1 MVQKG
6 QTMKFEDDAFIS
18 YAHLDNQALVE
29 GGRGWVA
36 NLHRALEIR
45 LGERLGKKP
54 QIWRDPKLRGNDELT
69 ATLVER
75 LQRVAI
81 LIAVV
86 SPPYIRSEWTRKEL
100 HEFCKATE
108 QQSGIRKRGR
118 IFKVVKMPVPVPT
131 HPPELQPL
139 LGYEFFTVDP
149 ETGNVYE
156 LNEVFGQAAQRDF
169 WMRVDDLAQEMSDM
183 LEELGTSPGDVQ
195 LPPAPLA
202 TVFLAETTSD
212 LREHRETI
220 RRDLQQHGYIVL
232 PAAPLPQA
240 VADAEAA
247 IRADLTQ
254 CRMSIHLFGKNYGV
268 IPEGSEQSVL
278 ELQNELAIE
287 QAAAAGLCRLLWIRP
302 GLDVTDERQR
312 MVLDRLRNDPRL
324 EEGADLLET
333 FLEDF
338 RTQIRTRLDALNK
351 PIPVK
356 ESIQPAVLPCPVAS
370 SEIRTV
376 YLIYD
381 QRDADDV
388 RPWCDALFREQ
399 FEVLEPKFEGDEAEV
414 RGYHED
420 NLRACDGVLVFYGAA
435 NEMWVRRKQREL
447 QKIAGYGRTKA
458 PPAVAICVLPPDS
471 AEKEHFRTH
480 EGLVIRPGSSC
491 ALELLAPFISRLRGA
506 EDVKD

>member
-1 MVQKG
+1 M
-6 QTMKFEDDAFIS
+6 TFEDDAFIS
-18 YAHLDNQALVE
+18 YAHLDNHALVE

-75 LQRVAI
+75 LKHVAV

-100 HEFCKATE
+100 HEFCKAAE
-108 QQSGIRKRGR
+108 QQSGTGLKRAR

-156 LNEVFGQAAQRDF
+156 LNEVFGPAAQRDF
-169 WMRVDDLAQEMSDM
+169 WMRVDDLAQEMSAL
-183 LEELGTSPGDVQ
+183 LEELGTSPGDVRP
-195 LPPAPLA
+195 LPVSQS

-220 RRDLQQHGYIVL
+220 RRDLQQHGHIVL
-232 PAAPLPQA
+232 PAAPLPPA
-240 VADAEAA
+240 AADAEAA

-254 CRMSIHLFGKNYGV
+254 CRMSIHMFGKNYGL
-268 IPEGSEQSVL
+268 IPEGGAQSVL

-287 QAAAAGLCRLLWIRP
+287 QAAAGDLCRLLWIRP
-302 GLDVTDERQR
+302 GLDVVDERQR
-312 MVLDRLRNDPRL
+312 MVLERLRNDPRL
-324 EEGADLLET
+324 EVGADLLET

-338 RTQIRTRLDALNK
+338 RTLVRTRLDAVSK
-351 PIPVK
+351 PVPVK
-356 ESIQPAVLPCPVAS
+356 EPALPAVSPSTVAS
-370 SEIRTV
+370 SDIRSV

-381 QRDADDV
+381 QRDAEVV
-388 RPWCDALFREQ
+388 RPWCDELFREQ

-420 NLRACDGVLVFYGAA
+420 NLRACDGVLIFYGAA

-447 QKIAGYGRTKA
+447 QKIAGYGRIKA
-458 PPAVAICVLPPDS
+458 APAVAICVLPPNT
-471 AEKEHFRTH
+471 AEKERFRTH
-480 EGLVIRPGSSC
+480 EGLVIRPGSSYSPD
-491 ALELLAPFISRLRGA
+491 LLAPFVSRLRGA
-506 EDVKD
+506 EDGKG

>member
-1 MVQKG
+1 
-6 QTMKFEDDAFIS
+6 MKFEDDAFIS

-69 ATLVER
+69 ETLVER
-75 LQRVAI
+75 LQHVAA

-86 SPPYIRSEWTRKEL
+86 SPPYIRSEWTRTEL
-100 HEFCKATE
+100 REFCKATE
-108 QQSGIRKRGR
+108 QQSDIHLHHRAR

-139 LGYEFFTVDP
+139 LGYDFFTVDP

-169 WMRVDDLAQEMSDM
+169 WMRVDDLAQEMSAL
-183 LEELGTSPGDVQ
+183 LEELGAVPGDVRP
-195 LPPAPLA
+195 LPMPRA

-212 LREHRETI
+212 LREQRETI
-220 RRDLQQHGYIVL
+220 RRDLQQHGHTVL
-232 PAAPLPQA
+232 PAAPLPDA
-240 VADAEAA
+240 AADAEAA
-247 IRADLTQ
+247 IRADLTR
-254 CRMSIHLFGKNYGV
+254 CRMSIHLFGRNYGL
-268 IPEGSEQSVL
+268 IPEGSAQSVL

-287 QAAAAGLCRLLWIRP
+287 QAAAGGLCRLLWIRP
-302 GLDVTDERQR
+302 GLDVADERQR
-312 MVLDRLRNDPRL
+312 MVLERLRNDPRL

-333 FLEDF
+333 FLDDF
-338 RTQIRTRLDALNK
+338 RTLICTRLDALNK
-351 PIPVK
+351 PVPAK
-356 ESIQPAVLPCPVAS
+356 ESPLPAVPESTVAP
-370 SEIRTV
+370 SEIRSV

-381 QRDADDV
+381 QRDADVV
-388 RPWCDALFREQ
+388 RPWCDGLFREQ
-399 FEVLEPKFEGDEAEV
+399 FEVLDAKFEGDEAEV

-435 NEMWVRRKQREL
+435 NEMWVRRKLREL

-458 PPAVAICVLPPDS
+458 APAVAICVLPPDTV
-471 AEKEHFRTH
+471 EKEHFRTH
-480 EGLVIRPGSSC
+480 EALVIRPGSSC
-491 ALELLAPFISRLRGA
+491 SPELLAPFISRLRGA
-506 EDVKD
+506 EDLKD